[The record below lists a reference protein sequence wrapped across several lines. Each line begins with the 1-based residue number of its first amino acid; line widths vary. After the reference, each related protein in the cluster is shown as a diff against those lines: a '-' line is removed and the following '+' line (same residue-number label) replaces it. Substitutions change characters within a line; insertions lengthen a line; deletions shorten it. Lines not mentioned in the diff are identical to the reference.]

1 MRENSSERRCQ
12 ISWKKKYFFF
22 FLIGP
27 TMAQLP
33 PPGMGCTCSDA
44 QMWFANFLV
53 AVAMKKKTE
62 KKKKN

>member
-1 MRENSSERRCQ
+1 
-12 ISWKKKYFFF
+12 
-22 FLIGP
+22 
-27 TMAQLP
+27 MAQLP